1 MNNNLDAK
9 LAELIASESFQ
20 NHCLRPTAASKQYW
34 SNWQADNP
42 NDIAVFKEAKKTV
55 LQFALHLPE
64 EEVATEFTRFKEGTK
79 QTRPTSV
86 VKMQPRRRILTYAA
100 AVAMLLLSTFLL
112 FQSQDSTEAIAWK
125 NYKTE
130 YGQTL
135 THQLPD
141 GTHVTLNANSQL
153 SVPTNWQESTPRQ
166 VKLTGEAFFQVK
178 HTATDDKFS
187 VQTEKGLITV
197 LGTKFN
203 VQEREGQL
211 EVVLTEGAISL
222 DVKDNPTLFL
232 EPGQMAYVGDDNI
245 VDLKTID
252 LVPFTAWRHHKM
264 VFKNMPISRV
274 VNRLKH
280 DFGLQVIVKNEAIS
294 KRQITASIANDD
306 PQVLLEA
313 LAAIYDLKITK
324 QDSTTVIIE

>member
-1 MNNNLDAK
+1 MNPNLDAK
-9 LAELIASESFQ
+9 LTELIASENFQ
-20 NHCLRPTAASKQYW
+20 NHCLRPTAESNLYW
-34 SNWQADNP
+34 SKWKADNP
-42 NDIAVFKEAKKTV
+42 DYISVFEKAKKTV
-55 LQFALHLPE
+55 LKFALHLPE
-64 EEVATEFTRFKEGTK
+64 EEVSSEFANFKNKIK
-79 QTRPTSV
+79 QTDPTPV
-86 VKMQPRRRILTYAA
+86 VPMRARRRLFAYAA
-100 AVAMLLLSTFLL
+100 AVAILFLSTFLFL
-112 FQSQDSTEAIAWK
+112 QNQKSGETIAWK
-125 NYKTE
+125 NYQTE

-141 GTHVTLNANSQL
+141 GTHVTLNANSKL
-153 SVPTNWQESTPRQ
+153 SIPMNWEEGMPRQ

-178 HTATDDKFS
+178 HTETDDKFS
-187 VQTEKGLITV
+187 VQTAKGLITV

-211 EVVLTEGAISL
+211 EVVLTEGEISL

-245 VDLKTID
+245 VNLKTID
-252 LVPFTAWRHHKM
+252 LVPFTAWRHHRM
-264 VFKNMPISRV
+264 VFKDMSISRV
-274 VNRLKH
+274 VKRLKH

-294 KRQITASIANDD
+294 KRQISASISNDD
-306 PQVLLEA
+306 PQVLLNA